1 MVDLPD
7 IFQTYGITIISE
19 GFNIYNQSY
28 MFRTFR
34 NGKKTN
40 TYFILK
46 EIYEKYEKDVRFQKQ
61 ECNQIYSIFT
71 LK

>member
-40 TYFILK
+40 RTYK
-46 EIYEKYEKDVRFQKQ
+46 QRQQNHMNEKLQK
-61 ECNQIYSIFT
+61 NMSKT
-71 LK
+71 LKT